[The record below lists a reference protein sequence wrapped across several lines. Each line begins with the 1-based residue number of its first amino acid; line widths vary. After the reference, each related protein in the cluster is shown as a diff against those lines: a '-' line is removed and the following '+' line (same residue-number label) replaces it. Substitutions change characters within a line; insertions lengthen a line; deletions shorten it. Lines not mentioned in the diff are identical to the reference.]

1 MNECECILCILWA
14 GLELTRICLSVSW
27 VPKLKVCILLSSIM
41 PNLFFSKLKNEISI
55 AGCECDSPQ
64 FYKVIILN
72 QCLLNV
78 CYPVTN
84 KSQPSE

>member
-1 MNECECILCILWA
+1 MCLLGA
-14 GLELTRICLSVSW
+14 RIKGVYPLS
-27 VPKLKVCILLSSIM
+27 PIM
-41 PNLFFSKLKNEISI
+41 PNLFFSKLKNEISV
-55 AGCECDSPQ
+55 AGYECDSPQ